1 MRTNYNGINQNGDS
15 DVNWFNENVRDVEI
29 PNNKGNNLREV
40 EDAVDVE
47 KAFIREGLVNAY
59 ITMDEAMLVKSA
71 EEESLKEEV
80 DSKSNYQ
87 EGSPFEGG
95 KESNFQAEGSKKKKM
110 SKGAIIGIIVGSVA
124 LVGIIVTLVIMF
136 VILPMGKGNGNSQ
149 ETTISA
155 GVLDDLQS
163 KINMFYTDNL
173 KSDIKDGYTV
183 SDLDAFRKELKTL
196 SNSTDISDVEKEL
209 NTIEAYMTD
218 SKKIK
223 TYADLSFNIEP
234 SYVNDDCT
242 KVIQGCETYT
252 VAGLKATISN
262 LAQGVLADR
271 NNYVDIKKSLSAVT
285 NPSNFEEGNYQE
297 KINSIK
303 HVVNKKELQ
312 SMYEKLV
319 SDKATALAKKK
330 LKDAKDEAEKKLAQ
344 SALTEAQNKQK
355 QAEEELSSVKKQ
367 LEDALKTPTEEPTK
381 ATRVESVTP
390 TDNVSVVEENTE
402 GGN

>member
-1 MRTNYNGINQNGDS
+1 MRTNYNGINQNGDY
-15 DVNWFNENVRDVEI
+15 DVNWFNDEVKENI
-29 PNNKGNNLREV
+29 EV
-40 EDAVDVE
+40 SKENEDIVDVE
-47 KAFIREGLVNAY
+47 KAFIHEGLVNAY
-59 ITMDEAMLVKSA
+59 VAMDEAMLVKSA

-95 KESNFQAEGSKKKKM
+95 EESNFQAEGSKKKKM
-110 SKGAIIGIIVGSVA
+110 SKGAIIGIIIGSVA

-136 VILPMGKGNGNSQ
+136 VILPMSKGSGNSQ

-163 KINMFYTDNL
+163 RINMLYTDNL
-173 KSDIKDGYTV
+173 KSDIKDGYAV

-196 SNSTDISDVEKEL
+196 SNSTDVSDVEKEL

-223 TYADLSFNIEP
+223 TYANLSFNIEP
-234 SYVNDDCT
+234 SYVSEDCT
-242 KVIQGCETYT
+242 SVIQGCETYT

-262 LAQGVLADR
+262 LAQGVLSDR
-271 NNYVDIKKSLSAVT
+271 NSYTDIKKSLSAVSDAST
-285 NPSNFEEGNYQE
+285 FNEGNYQE

-303 HVVNKKELQ
+303 HEVNKKELQ
-312 SMYEKLV
+312 SMYDKLI
-319 SDKATALAKKK
+319 SDKNTALAKKK

-381 ATRVESVTP
+381 EVSVVP
-390 TDNVSVVEENTE
+390 TDSVPTVEENTE
-402 GGN
+402 GDN

>member
-1 MRTNYNGINQNGDS
+1 MRTNYNGINQNGDY
-15 DVNWFNENVRDVEI
+15 DVNWFNDEVKENI
-29 PNNKGNNLREV
+29 EV
-40 EDAVDVE
+40 SKENEDIVDVE
-47 KAFIREGLVNAY
+47 KAFIHEGLVNAY
-59 ITMDEAMLVKSA
+59 VAMDEAMLVKSA

-95 KESNFQAEGSKKKKM
+95 EESNFQAEGSKKKKM
-110 SKGAIIGIIVGSVA
+110 SKGAIIGIIIGSVA

-136 VILPMGKGNGNSQ
+136 VILPMSKGSGNSQ

-163 KINMFYTDNL
+163 RINMLYTDNL
-173 KSDIKDGYTV
+173 KSDIKDGYAV

-196 SNSTDISDVEKEL
+196 SNSTDVSDVEKEL

-223 TYADLSFNIEP
+223 TYANLSFNIEP
-234 SYVNDDCT
+234 SYVSEDCT
-242 KVIQGCETYT
+242 SVIQGCETYT

-262 LAQGVLADR
+262 LAQGVLSDR
-271 NNYVDIKKSLSAVT
+271 NSYIDIKKSLSAVSDAST
-285 NPSNFEEGNYQE
+285 FNEGNYQE

-303 HVVNKKELQ
+303 HEVNKKELQ
-312 SMYEKLV
+312 SMYDKLI
-319 SDKATALAKKK
+319 SDKNTALAKKK

-381 ATRVESVTP
+381 EVSIVP
-390 TDNVSVVEENTE
+390 TDSVPTVEENTE

>member
-1 MRTNYNGINQNGDS
+1 MRTNYNGINQNGDY
-15 DVNWFNENVRDVEI
+15 DVNWFNDEVKENI
-29 PNNKGNNLREV
+29 EV
-40 EDAVDVE
+40 SKETEDIVDVE
-47 KAFIREGLVNAY
+47 KAFIHEGLVNAY
-59 ITMDEAMLVKSA
+59 IAMDEAMLVKSA
-71 EEESLKEEV
+71 EEESLKEEI

-110 SKGAIIGIIVGSVA
+110 SKGAIIGIIAGSVA

-136 VILPMGKGNGNSQ
+136 VIIPMSKGNGNFQ

-155 GVLDDLQS
+155 GVLDDLQGR
-163 KINMFYTDNL
+163 INMLYTDNL
-173 KSDIKDGYTV
+173 KSDIKDGYAV

-196 SNSTDISDVEKEL
+196 SNSTDVSDVEKEL

-223 TYADLSFNIEP
+223 TYANLSFNIEP
-234 SYVNDDCT
+234 SYVSEDCT
-242 KVIQGCETYT
+242 SVIQGCETYT

-262 LAQGVLADR
+262 LAQGVLSDR
-271 NNYVDIKKSLSAVT
+271 NSYIDIKKSLSAIS
-285 NPSNFEEGNYQE
+285 NPSNFEEGSYQE
-297 KINSIK
+297 KINGIK
-303 HVVNKKELQ
+303 HEVNKKELQ

-319 SDKATALAKKK
+319 SDKATALAEKK

-381 ATRVESVTP
+381 EVSVVP
-390 TDNVSVVEENTE
+390 TDSVPTVEENTE

>member
-1 MRTNYNGINQNGDS
+1 MRTNYNGINQNGDY
-15 DVNWFNENVRDVEI
+15 DVNWFNDEVKENT
-29 PNNKGNNLREV
+29 EV
-40 EDAVDVE
+40 SKETEDIVDVE
-47 KAFIREGLVNAY
+47 KAFIHEGLVNAY
-59 ITMDEAMLVKSA
+59 VAMDEAMLVKSA
-71 EEESLKEEV
+71 EEESLKEEI

-110 SKGAIIGIIVGSVA
+110 SKGAIIGIIAGSVA

-136 VILPMGKGNGNSQ
+136 VILPMSKGNDNSQ

-155 GVLDDLQS
+155 GVLDDLQGR
-163 KINMFYTDNL
+163 INMLYTDNL
-173 KSDIKDGYTV
+173 KSDIKDGYAV

-196 SNSTDISDVEKEL
+196 SNSTDVSDVEKEL

-223 TYADLSFNIEP
+223 TYANLSFNIEP
-234 SYVNDDCT
+234 SYVSEDCT
-242 KVIQGCETYT
+242 SVIQGCETYT

-262 LAQGVLADR
+262 LAQGVLSDR
-271 NNYVDIKKSLSAVT
+271 NSYIDIKKSLSAIS

-297 KINSIK
+297 KINGIK
-303 HVVNKKELQ
+303 HEVNKKELQ

-319 SDKATALAKKK
+319 SDKATALAEKK

-381 ATRVESVTP
+381 E
-390 TDNVSVVEENTE
+390 VSVVPTDSVPTVEESTE

>member
-1 MRTNYNGINQNGDS
+1 MRTNYNGINQNGDY
-15 DVNWFNENVRDVEI
+15 DVNWFNDEVKENI
-29 PNNKGNNLREV
+29 EV
-40 EDAVDVE
+40 SKETEDIVDVE
-47 KAFIREGLVNAY
+47 KAFIHEGLVNAY
-59 ITMDEAMLVKSA
+59 IAMDEVMLVKSA
-71 EEESLKEEV
+71 EEESLKEEI

-110 SKGAIIGIIVGSVA
+110 SKGAIIGIIAGSVA

-136 VILPMGKGNGNSQ
+136 VILPMSKGSDNYQ

-163 KINMFYTDNL
+163 RINMLYTDNL
-173 KSDIKDGYTV
+173 KSDIKDGYAV

-196 SNSTDISDVEKEL
+196 SNSTDVSDVEKEL

-223 TYADLSFNIEP
+223 TYANLSFNIEP
-234 SYVNDDCT
+234 SYVSEDCT
-242 KVIQGCETYT
+242 SVIQGCETYT

-262 LAQGVLADR
+262 LAQGVLSDR
-271 NNYVDIKKSLSAVT
+271 NSYIDIKKSLSAVSDAST
-285 NPSNFEEGNYQE
+285 FNEGNYQE

-303 HVVNKKELQ
+303 HEVNKKELQ
-312 SMYEKLV
+312 SMYDKLI
-319 SDKATALAKKK
+319 SDKNTALAKKK

-381 ATRVESVTP
+381 EVSVVP
-390 TDNVSVVEENTE
+390 TDSVPTVEENTE

>member
-1 MRTNYNGINQNGDS
+1 MRTNYNGINQNGDY
-15 DVNWFNENVRDVEI
+15 DVNWFNDEVKENI
-29 PNNKGNNLREV
+29 EV
-40 EDAVDVE
+40 SKENEDIVDVE
-47 KAFIREGLVNAY
+47 KAFIHEGLVNAY
-59 ITMDEAMLVKSA
+59 VAMDEAMLIKSA

-95 KESNFQAEGSKKKKM
+95 EESNFQAEGSKKKKM
-110 SKGAIIGIIVGSVA
+110 SKGAIIGIIIGSVA

-136 VILPMGKGNGNSQ
+136 VILPMSKGSGNSQ
-149 ETTISA
+149 ETTISE

-163 KINMFYTDNL
+163 RINMLYTDNL
-173 KSDIKDGYTV
+173 KSDIKDGYAV

-196 SNSTDISDVEKEL
+196 SNSTDVSDVEKEL

-223 TYADLSFNIEP
+223 TYANLSFNIEP
-234 SYVNDDCT
+234 SYVSEDCT
-242 KVIQGCETYT
+242 SVIQGCETYT

-262 LAQGVLADR
+262 LAQGVLSDR
-271 NNYVDIKKSLSAVT
+271 NSYIDIKKSLSAVSDAST
-285 NPSNFEEGNYQE
+285 FNEGNYQE

-303 HVVNKKELQ
+303 HEVNKKELQ
-312 SMYEKLV
+312 SMYDKLI
-319 SDKATALAKKK
+319 SDKNTALAKKK

-381 ATRVESVTP
+381 EVSVVP
-390 TDNVSVVEENTE
+390 TDSVPTVEENTE